1 MNWRYASNRPDNEF
15 KPGRRMD
22 EHTEKFSKKLEDIK
36 KYQMELKTI
45 ITKKCTRRIQQIT

>member
-1 MNWRYASNRPDNEF
+1 MNSRI
-15 KPGRRMD
+15 D